1 MKNTLKIAAALA
13 VLTAG
18 ALVPAAQ
25 ANPLTKHPTATGIGA
40 GMMAHHMAK
49 HAHGGMMH
57 RHPMMTGVGA
67 GMIAHHM
74 AKKHAK

>member
-1 MKNTLKIAAALA
+1 MKNTILIPAALA
-13 VLTAG
+13 LLTVT
-18 ALVPAAQ
+18 ALVPSVQ

-40 GMMAHHMAK
+40 GIVAHHMAK

-74 AKKHAK
+74 AKKHAH

>member
-1 MKNTLKIAAALA
+1 MKNTILIPAALA
-13 VLTAG
+13 LLTAS

-49 HAHGGMMH
+49 HTHGGMMH
-57 RHPMMTGVGA
+57 RHPMATAVGA

-74 AKKHAK
+74 AKKHAR